1 MPNHLSTETSPY
13 LVQHA
18 HNPVDWYPWGEEA
31 LKRARDEDKPILLSV
46 GYSACHWCHVMAHES
61 FEDDETAE
69 VMNRNFVNIKVDR
82 EERPDIDQIYQSAQ
96 HMLTG
101 RTGGWPLTMFL
112 TPAQQPCFGGTYFP
126 NAQRFYLT
134 GLKDLLARVAQ
145 FYQENRA
152 DLEQQ
157 NDRLTRALSSSLPQP
172 PANDIA
178 LTARPV
184 RLALEQLQN
193 RFDPIEGGISG
204 APKFPHPYELQF
216 CLRKS
221 ASADDSD
228 ARNIAQLSF
237 SKMAEGGIYD
247 QLGGGFCRYS
257 VDAHWSI
264 PHFEKMLYDN
274 GPLLVLAA
282 DLFTVT
288 SDPLFARVAAETAGW
303 VMREMQSPEGAY
315 YSSLDADS
323 EGEEGKHYVWD
334 LSEVRDLLSES
345 EYAVVAQHFGLDEPP
360 NFENRH
366 WHLRVGKALPQVAET
381 LGIELAQ
388 CEWLL
393 ASAKTK
399 MFVQREKR
407 VRPGRD
413 EKILTS
419 WNALMIKAMGRAGQ
433 LMQKPEWVNSARR
446 ACDFIQQNMWRNGR
460 LCATYKDGRARF
472 NAYLDDYAF
481 LLDSLL
487 ELLQAEFRKSDLDFA
502 TALAEVLLE
511 QFEDRDAGGF
521 FFVSHDHEKLI
532 HRAKSGYDN
541 ATPSGNGTAAF
552 ALQRLG
558 HLIGEARYL
567 AAVEKTLK
575 LFQPT
580 LQAQAGAQ
588 VSLTSALDEYL
599 KPPSMVILRGPA
611 EEMNGWQQT
620 LQQTYRPDT
629 LVFAVGN
636 EIAGL
641 PAALDKP
648 VSSAVNAYVCRGVS
662 CLPPIASLPELL
674 SICKPGVNS

>member
-112 TPAQQPCFGGTYFP
+112 TPAQQPFFGGTYFP
-126 NAQRFYLT
+126 NAPRFNLP
-134 GLKDLLARVAQ
+134 GFKDLLARVAQ

-221 ASADDSD
+221 ASADNLD

-237 SKMAEGGIYD
+237 GKMAEGGIYD

-274 GPLLVLAA
+274 GPLLVL
-282 DLFTVT
+282 
-288 SDPLFARVAAETAGW
+288 
-303 VMREMQSPEGAY
+303 
-315 YSSLDADS
+315 
-323 EGEEGKHYVWD
+323 
-334 LSEVRDLLSES
+334 
-345 EYAVVAQHFGLDEPP
+345 
-360 NFENRH
+360 
-366 WHLRVGKALPQVAET
+366 
-381 LGIELAQ
+381 
-388 CEWLL
+388 
-393 ASAKTK
+393 
-399 MFVQREKR
+399 
-407 VRPGRD
+407 
-413 EKILTS
+413 
-419 WNALMIKAMGRAGQ
+419 
-433 LMQKPEWVNSARR
+433 
-446 ACDFIQQNMWRNGR
+446 
-460 LCATYKDGRARF
+460 
-472 NAYLDDYAF
+472 
-481 LLDSLL
+481 
-487 ELLQAEFRKSDLDFA
+487 
-502 TALAEVLLE
+502 
-511 QFEDRDAGGF
+511 
-521 FFVSHDHEKLI
+521 
-532 HRAKSGYDN
+532 
-541 ATPSGNGTAAF
+541 
-552 ALQRLG
+552 
-558 HLIGEARYL
+558 
-567 AAVEKTLK
+567 
-575 LFQPT
+575 
-580 LQAQAGAQ
+580 
-588 VSLTSALDEYL
+588 
-599 KPPSMVILRGPA
+599 
-611 EEMNGWQQT
+611 
-620 LQQTYRPDT
+620 
-629 LVFAVGN
+629 
-636 EIAGL
+636 
-641 PAALDKP
+641 
-648 VSSAVNAYVCRGVS
+648 
-662 CLPPIASLPELL
+662 
-674 SICKPGVNS
+674 